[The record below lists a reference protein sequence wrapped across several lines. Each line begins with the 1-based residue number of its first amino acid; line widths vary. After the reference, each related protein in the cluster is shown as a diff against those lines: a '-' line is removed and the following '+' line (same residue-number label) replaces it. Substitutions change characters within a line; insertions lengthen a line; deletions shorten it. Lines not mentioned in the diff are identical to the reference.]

1 MLFLLNDVVLELDLR
16 SFTPPV
22 EPARFRALSFPFV
35 MKLGTELFAQ
45 SPSMHRYQPERARRL
60 ALLIAAKE
68 PQVNAALF
76 AAPSHGC
83 KPEQVASRYA
93 QISVDVMAALY
104 AREREGA
111 LTPADAD
118 RQVWRRMAA

>member
-1 MLFLLNDVVLELDLR
+1 MLFLLNDAVLDLDPR
-16 SFTPPV
+16 SFSVPL
-22 EPARFRALSFPFV
+22 EPAKFQALSFPFV
-35 MKLGTELFAQ
+35 MKLGAELFAQ
-45 SPSMHRYQPERARRL
+45 SPLLHRQQPERARRL

-76 AAPSHGC
+76 AAPARNC
-83 KPEQVASRYA
+83 APEQVASRYA
-93 QISVDVMAALY
+93 QVSVEVMAALY
-104 AREREGA
+104 ARDREGS